1 MTSSIDVLIDK
12 YIRTLFN
19 ALKLCSILFKL
30 GDNFSENV
38 IGYPASINSII
49 TFFLWIS
56 EYY

>member
-38 IGYPASINSII
+38 IGYPASTNSII
-49 TFFLWIS
+49 TFSL
-56 EYY
+56 